1 MKNKLKQFSILVFS
15 LLITLAF
22 PNSIK
27 AGSSDNVTG
36 WAWSSNVGWIS
47 FNSINPTGISLNF
60 NQSGNG
66 GSGDY
71 IYIPGTNF
79 GLTETTVEAWIHP
92 LSAADQRAPIIRMD
106 RFYLQVFENN
116 RLAVYWY
123 GKSPAG
129 YHFSSANSIPM
140 NKWTHVAVVWN
151 SSGVRFYI
159 NGKLD
164 TSVSTSGTAES
175 TNWVNVGQEDS
186 SRRYNGMIDDVRV
199 WNKTRTI
206 EEIRMGMTNPL
217 KGDESGLVGYW
228 RFDEGSG
235 SSAFD
240 SSQGGK
246 TGSIIGPT
254 WVTQPNFG
262 VNVGFDGN
270 MTGYAWSPSIGWI
283 SFDPTQPYPKVPNY
297 SARVD
302 TYGSLD
308 GCGGR
313 GWICGWA
320 RACSVFESG
329 CSGTMISSEKRGGWD
344 GWILLGPDGSSP
356 GIWLDEK
363 ESHFTLRGYS
373 WGAEPV
379 GWISFNC
386 NDGGNCSQNAYN
398 VDTSYLLNSPPEVT
412 SSDVALN
419 YCAHGLTPT
428 AATGL
433 SVTFNWE
440 YYDRDGDPQDRYEI
454 QVSEDSNFPSNNR
467 FEKVAVSEGKGYVFD
482 PTEDAFWQNE
492 LDWNKTY
499 YWRVRVHDGNF
510 WSQEWYTDSF
520 TVERTHPSPLVAF
533 SHSPEQIS
541 VDEVIT
547 FFAQDDENVSQV
559 YDGSTPYY
567 EWTFEE
573 GNPSRV
579 TSSDTAT
586 TTFEQQGGWS
596 ATLKITDGSS
606 YSCSLTKALEV
617 KVPLPDWKE
626 VTPFGKFKILLGS
639 IFGKIFG

>member
-27 AGSSDNVTG
+27 AGNSDNVTG

-47 FNSINPTGISLNF
+47 FNSINPTGIALNF
-60 NQSGNG
+60 NQAGNG

-71 IYIPGTNF
+71 VYIPDTNF

-106 RFYLQVFENN
+106 RFYFQVFENN

-140 NKWTHVAVVWN
+140 NEWTHVAVVWN

-175 TNWVNVGQEDS
+175 TNWVNIGQEDS

-235 SSAFD
+235 SSVFD

-329 CSGTMISSEKRGGWD
+329 CSGTMISSEREEAGMGGYCWVRTD
-344 GWILLGPDGSSP
+344 LLREFG
-356 GIWLDEK
+356 LMK
-363 ESHFTLRGYS
+363 KK
-373 WGAEPV
+373 V
-379 GWISFNC
+379 ISL
-386 NDGGNCSQNAYN
+386 Y
-398 VDTSYLLNSPPEVT
+398 EVT
-412 SSDVALN
+412 L
-419 YCAHGLTPT
+419 GE
-428 AATGL
+428 L
-433 SVTFNWE
+433 S
-440 YYDRDGDPQDRYEI
+440 R
-454 QVSEDSNFPSNNR
+454 
-467 FEKVAVSEGKGYVFD
+467 
-482 PTEDAFWQNE
+482 
-492 LDWNKTY
+492 
-499 YWRVRVHDGNF
+499 
-510 WSQEWYTDSF
+510 
-520 TVERTHPSPLVAF
+520 
-533 SHSPEQIS
+533 S
-541 VDEVIT
+541 V
-547 FFAQDDENVSQV
+547 
-559 YDGSTPYY
+559 G
-567 EWTFEE
+567 
-573 GNPSRV
+573 
-579 TSSDTAT
+579 
-586 TTFEQQGGWS
+586 
-596 ATLKITDGSS
+596 
-606 YSCSLTKALEV
+606 
-617 KVPLPDWKE
+617 
-626 VTPFGKFKILLGS
+626 
-639 IFGKIFG
+639 